1 MPESKPK
8 TPLEPP
14 EVEEVDE
21 SSDESFPASDPPS
34 WAMGK
39 QADAHPAPAGELGSD
54 EPRRDREAA
63 DRHDKARDEHPKR
76 PGSPRR

>member
-8 TPLEPP
+8 TRLEQP

-21 SSDESFPASDPPS
+21 SSEESFPASDPPS

-39 QADAHPAPAGELGSD
+39 RAEPHPAAAREDVGAESG
-54 EPRRDREAA
+54 RDREANRS
-63 DRHDKARDEHPKR
+63 DEARQDHPER
-76 PGSPRR
+76 PGSSRP

>member
-8 TPLEPP
+8 RPLEPP

-21 SSDESFPASDPPS
+21 SSEESFPASDPPS

-39 QADAHPAPAGELGSD
+39 RAEAHPAAAREEVSNESGRDGEASRPD
-54 EPRRDREAA
+54 EPRQERS
-63 DRHDKARDEHPKR
+63 KR
-76 PGSPRR
+76 PGSPKR

>member
-1 MPESKPK
+1 MLESKPK
-8 TPLEPP
+8 IPREPP

-21 SSDESFPASDPPS
+21 SSEESFPASDPPS

-39 QADAHPAPAGELGSD
+39 QAEPRSAPARPQGDD
-54 EPRRDREAA
+54 ESGRDREA
-63 DRHDKARDEHPKR
+63 DRSDKARQERPKQ